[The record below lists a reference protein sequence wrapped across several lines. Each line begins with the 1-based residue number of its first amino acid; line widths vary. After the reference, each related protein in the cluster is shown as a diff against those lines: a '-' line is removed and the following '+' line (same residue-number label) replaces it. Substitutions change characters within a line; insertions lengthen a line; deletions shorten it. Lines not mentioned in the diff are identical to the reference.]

1 MGRLLREPA
10 RFFGLT
16 TAYTFCSDDSS
27 LFQFPV
33 LTVAS
38 PLLANTL
45 PLFAAFLYSD
55 SADYAEESDNVL
67 RLLRQAWLRPFGRG
81 HLSLGIRHDAWK
93 TLKSILLATP
103 LAILLVAAGRL

>member
-27 LFQFPV
+27 LFQFPA

-67 RLLRQAWLRPFGRG
+67 RQAWLRPFGRG
-81 HLSLGIRHDAWK
+81 APFIGNSPRCVED
-93 TLKSILLATP
+93 S
-103 LAILLVAAGRL
+103 